1 MKKVLSILVLTVF
14 IFILSG
20 CQEKNILVLQD
31 KEFITEYG
39 QEISLK
45 LEDYLDLSSVSEKE
59 QEQMT
64 LTVNVKEEDHVTKDD
79 GTYIKTGT
87 YEAGITY
94 KNKFIAFN
102 IIVKDTVA
110 PVLTGLDQIEL
121 ASGTELNY
129 SDYYSASDLNELEE
143 IQYDTSNIDI
153 NNEGT
158 YLLKISV
165 KDIAGNEAQKEVPV
179 TVKNVLDT
187 QESSSEVVTGEDGSQ
202 SYVTT
207 ITDKPVAYD
216 PPVSPDNQQQNPIV
230 ENNQQTQST
239 PQSNENTASNDNST
253 TNNTSSTPEPDRT
266 ESTCT
271 LPAGNSGK
279 IFDSVKEARDYAEEY
294 AAKHI
299 EEVGG
304 YGLISSCG
312 KATIQ
317 FEFY

>member
-1 MKKVLSILVLTVF
+1 
-14 IFILSG
+14 
-20 CQEKNILVLQD
+20 
-31 KEFITEYG
+31 
-39 QEISLK
+39 
-45 LEDYLDLSSVSEKE
+45 
-59 QEQMT
+59 MT
-64 LTVNVKEEDHVTKDD
+64 LTVNIKEEDHVTKDD
-79 GTYIKTGT
+79 KTYIKTGT

-94 KNKFIAFN
+94 KNKFTAFS
-102 IIVKDTVA
+102 IIIKDTVA
-110 PVLTGLDQIEL
+110 PVLTGLDHIEL

-129 SDYYSASDLNELEE
+129 SDYYTASDLNELEE

-153 NNEGT
+153 NSEGT

-165 KDIAGNEAQKEVPV
+165 KDIAGNEAHKEVPV

-253 TNNTSSTPEPDRT
+253 TNNIPSTPEPDRT

-317 FEFY
+317 FDFY

>member
-1 MKKVLSILVLTVF
+1 MKKVLSILALTVF

-39 QEISLK
+39 QEISSE
-45 LEDYLDLSSVSEKE
+45 LEDYLDLSSVSEKD

-87 YEAGITY
+87 YEASITY

-216 PPVSPDNQQQNPIV
+216 PPVTPDNQQQNPIV

-239 PQSNENTASNDNST
+239 PQSNENTTGNNSNA
-253 TNNTSSTPEPDRT
+253 TNNTPSTPEPDRT
-266 ESTCT
+266 EAACT
-271 LPAGNSGK
+271 PTVWNSGLLFNSLEEATTYADKYMMENVKK
-279 IFDSVKEARDYAEEY
+279 I
-294 AAKHI
+294 
-299 EEVGG
+299 GG
-304 YGLISSCG
+304 YGTLTTCG
-312 KATIQ
+312 KTTISWT
-317 FEFY
+317 YR